1 MSEKLMD
8 ETSFPACSPAYRSE
22 DPPRG
27 LHDLHKCALLRHLAQ
42 PWEPFFQAAGLD
54 LEEPSSGPIYADGG
68 LVVDAAVAGQG
79 IALVRQSLAAPDLSV
94 GRLVRL
100 GDRSITDVH
109 AHFIVWRAD
118 NPKQDMIAAMRD
130 WLRLEAMG
138 FSAAASDC
146 RSAPEPIFR
155 FGQF

>member
-1 MSEKLMD
+1 MNAFCASVNFEAFIVFRSSQPEKNTAENSNSE
-8 ETSFPACSPAYRSE
+8 CSNY
-22 DPPRG
+22 
-27 LHDLHKCALLRHLAQ
+27 
-42 PWEPFFQAAGLD
+42 
-54 LEEPSSGPIYADGG
+54 SGAEH
-68 LVVDAAVAGQG
+68 AGQG
-79 IALVRQSLAAPDLSV
+79 IALVRQSLAAPDLRA

-109 AHFIVWRAD
+109 AHLIVWRGD